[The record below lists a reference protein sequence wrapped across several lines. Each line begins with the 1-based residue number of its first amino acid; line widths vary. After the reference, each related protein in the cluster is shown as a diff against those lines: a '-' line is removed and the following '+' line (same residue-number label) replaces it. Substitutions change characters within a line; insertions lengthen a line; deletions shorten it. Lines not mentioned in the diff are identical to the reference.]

1 LFGVPPKEDAFL
13 PARGDTIVKV
23 QKAMKALKALK
34 ALKVMKK
41 VVAPAAAT
49 VGLTAQQ
56 FLQWKYGVP
65 GLVALALLCI
75 GLKARNQ
82 TCSAIG
88 AVALALMVSR
98 PAL

>member
-1 LFGVPPKEDAFL
+1 VHFPPKEDSFL

-23 QKAMKALKALK
+23 QKAQKALN
-34 ALKVMKK
+34 VVKK
-41 VVAPAAAT
+41 VVTPAAAT

-65 GLVALALLCI
+65 GLVALALLFI
-75 GLKARNQ
+75 GIKARNQ